1 MAPDEAL
8 PVSGASR
15 TSGAEVAPGQ
25 LSLLDRVMRG
35 ERVLARVEEAVVI
48 AALAVAIGAVGM
60 SVVIRTFNL
69 PISDTGEW
77 AMVAMSP
84 LTFVGGA
91 LCSYLRRHLTADIVE
106 MLRPGPLRRGLEAI
120 AALLTLV
127 FALTFIA
134 LAWDLFDYARSSGEK
149 LIDFGTPIV
158 VPVGFVLA
166 GAVLMA
172 FHAGMDIWRALAG
185 RPLGGLE
192 LWR

>member
-1 MAPDEAL
+1 MAPDE
-8 PVSGASR
+8 VSPLIGTGSPAD
-15 TSGAEVAPGQ
+15 ADLAPGAP
-25 LSLLDRVMRG
+25 SLLDRAMRA
-35 ERVLARVEEAVVI
+35 ERALARIEEAVVI
-48 AALAVAIGAVGM
+48 TAMAVAIGAVGM
-60 SVVIRTFNL
+60 SVVIRSFNL
-69 PISDTGEW
+69 PIPDTGEW
-77 AMVAMSP
+77 AMVAMAP

-91 LCSYLRRHLTADIVE
+91 LCSHLRRHLTADIVE

-120 AALLTLV
+120 AALLTLA
-127 FALTFIA
+127 FGLTFIA

-149 LIDFGTPIV
+149 LIDFGTPVAI
-158 VPVGFVLA
+158 PAGFVLA